1 MNLCSSKEIKE
12 LMQTFGIR
20 PSRAL
25 GQNFL
30 IDSSVV
36 ERTAGLCCEG
46 RSASIL
52 EIGPGV
58 GCLTERL
65 AERYE
70 KVVAIEI
77 DSRLIPVLKFMLGNR
92 SNIKI
97 INADVL
103 KCNLREITA
112 PYLDGG
118 LSVCANLPYYITTPI
133 LMLLLE
139 SGIPFDY
146 ITVMV
151 QAEVAARLCASP
163 GSQEYG
169 AITASLAYFGKAERL
184 FFVPARAFW
193 PAPKVDSSVVR
204 IRLYKEKPIL
214 ALDEK
219 ILSRVIKSAFGQRRK
234 TLVNAL
240 SAGFS
245 ELPKSALAEIVE
257 KCGHP
262 ADIRGERL
270 GIAEFVAIAN
280 EISRQRDLK

>member
-1 MNLCSSKEIKE
+1 MNLCSPKEIKE
-12 LMQTFGIR
+12 LMQAFGIR

-30 IDSSVV
+30 IDSRVV
-36 ERTAGLCCEG
+36 VRTAELCCEG
-46 RSASIL
+46 RSESIL

-65 AERYE
+65 PGRY
-70 KVVAIEI
+70 KNVVAIEI
-77 DSRLIPVLKFMLGNR
+77 DSRLIPVLRFTLGNR

-169 AITASLAYFGKAERL
+169 AITASLAYFGHAERL
-184 FFVPARAFW
+184 FSVPAHAFW
-193 PAPKVDSSVVR
+193 PAPKVDSAVVR
-204 IRLYKEKPIL
+204 IRLYKDKPLL
-214 ALDEK
+214 ALNEK

-240 SAGFS
+240 SAGFP
-245 ELPKSALAEIVE
+245 ELPKAALAEIVG
-257 KCGHP
+257 KIGHT

-270 GIAEFVAIAN
+270 GIAEFVAIAD
-280 EISRQRDLK
+280 EISRAARP

>member
-1 MNLCSSKEIKE
+1 MNLCSPKEIKE
-12 LMQTFGIR
+12 LMQAFGIR

-30 IDSSVV
+30 IDSRVV
-36 ERTAGLCCEG
+36 VRTAELCCEG
-46 RSASIL
+46 RSESIL

-65 AERYE
+65 PGRY
-70 KVVAIEI
+70 KNVVAIEI
-77 DSRLIPVLKFMLGNR
+77 DSRLIPVLRFTLGNR

-163 GSQEYG
+163 GRRN
-169 AITASLAYFGKAERL
+169 TAPSLHHLPTSVMPSASFQCRRTPFGR
-184 FFVPARAFW
+184 
-193 PAPKVDSSVVR
+193 
-204 IRLYKEKPIL
+204 
-214 ALDEK
+214 
-219 ILSRVIKSAFGQRRK
+219 
-234 TLVNAL
+234 
-240 SAGFS
+240 
-245 ELPKSALAEIVE
+245 
-257 KCGHP
+257 
-262 ADIRGERL
+262 
-270 GIAEFVAIAN
+270 
-280 EISRQRDLK
+280 RQRSTRRSCASGSTRISPFWRLMKKSSRG